1 MTIWRSCIG
10 RLCACN
16 IYQHVKC
23 LMVADIPALETFC
36 QCFFEW
42 WFSLS
47 LQGLR
52 FSHWC
57 YRIFNS
63 TGMPRHFVGWLASD
77 VQDPNTFSLTLKMN
91 ILQNVRNYSPSDTLS
106 HSRRMQLFPFVLSV
120 LLTDAADCS
129 EDGITNLHSR
139 LLFCCPVF
147 INSNSVS
154 LAIYIGDCLIGLTD
168 DL

>member
-1 MTIWRSCIG
+1 MHTCRVLFFVKMTIWRSCIG

-23 LMVADIPALETFC
+23 LKVADFPALEAFC
-36 QCFFEW
+36 QCFVEC

-57 YRIFNS
+57 YRIFKS
-63 TGMPRHFVGWLASD
+63 TGMPRHFVGWIASD
-77 VQDPNTFSLTLKMN
+77 VVQDPNTFGLTPKMN
-91 ILQNVRNYSPSDTLS
+91 TLQNVRNHSPNDTVL
-106 HSRRMQLFPFVLSV
+106 HSRRVHLLPFVLPV

-129 EDGITNLHSR
+129 RDDITNLHNH
-139 LLFCCPVF
+139 LLFCCPV
-147 INSNSVS
+147 SG
-154 LAIYIGDCLIGLTD
+154 YQQ
-168 DL
+168 